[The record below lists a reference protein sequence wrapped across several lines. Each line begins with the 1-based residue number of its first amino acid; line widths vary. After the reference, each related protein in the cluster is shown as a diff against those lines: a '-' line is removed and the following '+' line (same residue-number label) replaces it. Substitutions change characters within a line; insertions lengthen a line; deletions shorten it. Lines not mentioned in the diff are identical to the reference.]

1 MEDER
6 INKEDVNI
14 SFDFDGT
21 LNTKRGLEV
30 FKKLKEEGYNL
41 RVTTTR
47 RELDKNQ
54 DLWKLCD
61 ELGISNVVFTNLNHK
76 WDYLYN
82 SDIHIDNDPKE
93 LKLISQYAFA
103 TPLLITDE
111 DFYDKLNKTLDGF

>member
-54 DLWKLCD
+54 DLWRLCD

-76 WDYLYN
+76 WDYLCN